1 MTLKTIKQYLIVLL
15 GLSIYSGQTL
25 LFAQSN
31 LKEGSNSF
39 ALFTKSGD
47 FKNLEAARKFSD
59 EAYKTPK
66 DSTSYKNN
74 LLRSLVYSSLAV
86 ADSNRKL
93 KYSKDPIDESK
104 LALDKL
110 KDDNLNFEN
119 ENQILYIRRKIAH
132 AYQINATRAMN
143 NNDYQA
149 AFDNLVQV
157 DAFSN
162 GEIHVKNNLAALS
175 EKLGKKEL
183 AIKYYKEFMDSQ
195 DQIKPKYFLSMS
207 RLYSETGNNND
218 AINTLLTG
226 MDIYPDNKDILFRVI
241 DIYSNKGVY
250 DAVVPLIDDAIS
262 LDPKNIEL
270 NYLAGYAN
278 EVSGSKRM
286 AEHYYKNVIALDG
299 NNYNGNFE
307 LGLFYLKDY
316 LNDSKPENKEL
327 ALTYLLKANEINPS
341 AINAL
346 KALAILFRKAGDTFQ
361 YERVQNQLNK
371 DIFN

>member
-1 MTLKTIKQYLIVLL
+1 MTLKIIKRYLILIL
-15 GLSIYSGQTL
+15 GLSIYNGQTL

-47 FKNLEAARKFSD
+47 FKNLESARKFSD
-59 EAYKTPK
+59 DAYKTAK
-66 DSTSYKNN
+66 DSMSYKNN

-93 KYSKDPIDESK
+93 KYSKDPIEEAK
-104 LALDKL
+104 LALGKL

-132 AYQINATRAMN
+132 AYQINATRALN

-149 AFDNLVQV
+149 AFNSFVQV

-162 GEIHVKNNLAALS
+162 GEIQVKNNLAALS
-175 EKLGKKEL
+175 EKLDKKEL
-183 AIKYYKEFMDSQ
+183 AIKYYKEYVDSQ
-195 DQIKPKYFLSMS
+195 DQKKPKYFLTLS
-207 RLYSETGNNND
+207 RLYSETGNDND
-218 AINTLLTG
+218 AINTLLSG
-226 MDIYPDNKDILFRVI
+226 LDIYPNNKNILFEVI
-241 DIYSNKGVY
+241 NIYSDKGIY
-250 DAVVPLIDDAIS
+250 DAVVPLIDEAIS
-262 LDPKNIEL
+262 LDPENLEL

-278 EVSGSKRM
+278 EVSGSKKM
-286 AEHYYKNVIALDG
+286 AEHYYKNVIALDK

-307 LGLFYLKDY
+307 LGLFYLRDY
-316 LNDSKPENKEL
+316 LNNSKPENKEL

-341 AINAL
+341 AVNAL

>member
-1 MTLKTIKQYLIVLL
+1 MTLKTIKRYLILML
-15 GLSIYSGQTL
+15 GLSFYSGQTL

-59 EAYKTPK
+59 DAYKTPK
-66 DSTSYKNN
+66 DSVSYKNN

-93 KYSKDPIDESK
+93 KYSRDPIDESK

-110 KDDNLNFEN
+110 KDKNLNFEN

-149 AFDNLVQV
+149 AFDNFVQV
-157 DAFSN
+157 DVFSN
-162 GEIHVKNNLAALS
+162 NEINVKNNLAALS
-175 EKLGKKEL
+175 ERLGKKEL
-183 AIKYYKEFMDSQ
+183 AIKYYKDYLDSQ
-195 DQIKPKYFLSMS
+195 SQIKPEYFLTMS
-207 RLYSETGNNND
+207 RLYSEAGND
-218 AINTLLTG
+218 TEAINSLLSG
-226 MDIYPDNKDILFRVI
+226 LDIYPNNKDILFQVI
-241 DIYSNKGVY
+241 NTYSNKGVY
-250 DAVVPLIDDAIS
+250 DAVVPLIDEAIS
-262 LDPKNIEL
+262 LDPKNLEL

-278 EVSGSKRM
+278 EVSGSKKM
-286 AEHYYKNVIALDG
+286 AEHYYKNVIALDK

-307 LGLFYLKDY
+307 LGLFYLKYY

-341 AINAL
+341 AVNAL

-371 DIFN
+371 DILN

>member
-1 MTLKTIKQYLIVLL
+1 MTLKTIKRYLVLVL

-47 FKNLEAARKFSD
+47 LRNLEAARKFSD
-59 EAYKTPK
+59 DAYKTPK
-66 DSTSYKNN
+66 DSTAYKNN

-86 ADSNRKL
+86 ADSSRKL
-93 KYSKDPIDESK
+93 KYNKDPIDEAK
-104 LALDKL
+104 LALSKL

-119 ENQILYIRRKIAH
+119 ESQILYIRRKIAH

-143 NNDYQA
+143 NNNYQA
-149 AFDNLVQV
+149 AFDSFVQV
-157 DAFSN
+157 ELFSN
-162 GEIHVKNNLAALS
+162 GEILVKNNLAALS
-175 EKLGKKEL
+175 DKLGKKEL

-195 DQIKPKYFLSMS
+195 NQMKPQYFLILSK
-207 RLYSETGNNND
+207 LYSETGNNNE

-226 MDIYPDNKDILFRVI
+226 LDIYPKNKDILFQVI
-241 DIYSNKGVY
+241 NIYSDKGVY
-250 DAVVPLIDDAIS
+250 DAVVPLIDEAIS
-262 LDPKNIEL
+262 LDSKNIEL

-278 EVSGSKRM
+278 EVSGSKKM
-286 AEHYYKNVIALDG
+286 AEHYYKNVIALDE

-307 LGLFYLKDY
+307 LGLLYLKDY
-316 LNDSKPENKEL
+316 LNGSKPENKEL
-327 ALTYLLKANEINPS
+327 ALTYLLKANEIDPS
-341 AINAL
+341 AVNAL
-346 KALAILFRKAGDTFQ
+346 KALAILFQKAGDTFQ